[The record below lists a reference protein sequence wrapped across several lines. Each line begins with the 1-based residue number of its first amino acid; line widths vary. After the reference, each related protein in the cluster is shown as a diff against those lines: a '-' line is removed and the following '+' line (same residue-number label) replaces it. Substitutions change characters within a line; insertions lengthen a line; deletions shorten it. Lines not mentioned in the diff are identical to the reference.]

1 MRRVALIA
9 LLTAACTGREDARA
23 PARAGADTAGVAAA
37 TPVTLASVRRAT
49 LGLTVSAPGRT
60 EALRPLRV
68 RAPFT
73 GTLTALRVADGDVVS
88 AGEELGTMVA
98 RASAAAL
105 TGARAMLDA
114 ARTDQERADAQ
125 RALELATH
133 GLVQQPLRASDRGVV
148 VSHGANAGDLVNEG
162 DDIVTIA
169 PAGSIAFIAQV
180 AQSDLAPVRPGQR
193 AMVTLAARPTPLVG
207 IVHAILPSASAENL
221 SAPVRIDFAD
231 PGGGVGVGVGVALGL
246 FGTAAITV
254 GERRDVPVV
263 PEACVLRDDVYGTA
277 SIAVVTPENRAH
289 WVVVTT
295 GPRAGGLVEIVT
307 PGLASGTQVI
317 VSGQVGLPEGAL
329 VHPPS

>member
-1 MRRVALIA
+1 VRRLALIA
-9 LLTAACTGREDARA
+9 LLTAACTGGEGGRA
-23 PARAGADTAGVAAA
+23 PARAGADSAGVAAA
-37 TPVTLASVRRAT
+37 TPVTVVSVRRAT

-73 GTLTALRVADGDVVS
+73 GTLTALRVADGDVVG

-162 DDIVTIA
+162 DDILTIA

-193 AMVTLAARPTPLVG
+193 ATVTLAARPAPLAGV
-207 IVHAILPSASAENL
+207 VHAILPAGSAENL

-231 PGGGVGVGVGVALGL
+231 PGMGVALGL

-277 SIAVVTPENRAH
+277 SIVVVTPENRAH

-307 PGLASGTQVI
+307 PALASGTQVI

-329 VHPPS
+329 VNSRPQS

>member
-1 MRRVALIA
+1 VALIA

-37 TPVTLASVRRAT
+37 TPVTVASVRRAT

-105 TGARAMLDA
+105 TGARAMLEA

-162 DDIVTIA
+162 DDILTIA

-193 AMVTLAARPTPLVG
+193 AMVTLAARPTPLAG

-231 PGGGVGVGVGVALGL
+231 PGGGVGVGVGVGVALGL

-295 GPRAGGLVEIVT
+295 GARAGGLVEIVT
-307 PGLASGTQVI
+307 PALASGTRVV

-329 VHPPS
+329 VHPHS

>member
-37 TPVTLASVRRAT
+37 TPVTVASVRRAT

-105 TGARAMLDA
+105 TGARAMLEA

-162 DDIVTIA
+162 DDILTIA

-193 AMVTLAARPTPLVG
+193 AMVTLAARPAPLAG

-231 PGGGVGVGVGVALGL
+231 PGAGVALGL

-295 GPRAGGLVEIVT
+295 GARAGGLVEIVT
-307 PGLASGTQVI
+307 PALASGTRVV

-329 VHPPS
+329 VHPHS

>member
-1 MRRVALIA
+1 VRRLALIA
-9 LLTAACTGREDARA
+9 VLTAACTGREDARA

-162 DDIVTIA
+162 DDILTIA

-180 AQSDLAPVRPGQR
+180 GQSDLAPVRPGQR
-193 AMVTLAARPTPLVG
+193 AMVRLAARPAPLAG

-231 PGGGVGVGVGVALGL
+231 PGIGVALGL
-246 FGTAAITV
+246 FGTTAITV

-295 GPRAGGLVEIVT
+295 GPRAGGLVEIAT
-307 PGLASGTQVI
+307 PALAAGTQVI

-329 VHPPS
+329 VRPRS